1 VWNKADFD
9 AINPSSTSRLMGLF
23 EPSHVQ
29 YETDRLPTVVNGA
42 VTVDGDKAGE
52 PSLTDMTTKAIDILS
67 KNRKG
72 YFLMVEGG
80 RIDHG
85 HHAGNAY
92 RALTDAIAFSDAVAA
107 AAAKCGPDTLIV
119 VTADH
124 SHVFTIAG
132 YPDRGNPILGLMKT
146 GGVIQKDM
154 LGLPYTTLGYQ
165 NGAGYFGKATLAD
178 KTTVDQAAGPKTQGF
193 GAPFYP
199 ANFEAFTGRADLT
212 NVDTT
217 AKGFMQDV
225 AVPLNNETHAGEDV
239 AIFAKG
245 PNAHLFHGS
254 LDQSMIYYIM
264 ADALR
269 LNP

>member
-1 VWNKADFD
+1 
-9 AINPSSTSRLMGLF
+9 
-23 EPSHVQ
+23 
-29 YETDRLPTVVNGA
+29 
-42 VTVDGDKAGE
+42 
-52 PSLTDMTTKAIDILS
+52 
-67 KNRKG
+67 
-72 YFLMVEGG
+72 MVEGG
-80 RIDHG
+80 RIDHA

-107 AAAKCGPDTLIV
+107 AAAKAGPDTLII

-165 NGAGYFGKATLAD
+165 NGAGYAGLATTSTGA
-178 KTTVDQAAGPKTQGF
+178 TDQAAGPKSQGF

-199 ANFEAFTGRADLT
+199 ANFAAYSGRADLT

-217 AKGFMQDV
+217 AKSYMQDV

-239 AIFAKG
+239 GIFAKG
-245 PNAHLFHGS
+245 PNAHLIHGS
-254 LDQSMIYYIM
+254 LDQSMIYWIM

-269 LNP
+269 LNN